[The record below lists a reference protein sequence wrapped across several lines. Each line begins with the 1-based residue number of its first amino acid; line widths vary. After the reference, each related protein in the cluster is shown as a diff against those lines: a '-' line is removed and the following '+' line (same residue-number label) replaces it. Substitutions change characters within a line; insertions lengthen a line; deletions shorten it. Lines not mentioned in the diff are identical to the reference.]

1 MFEGIIFILLMIG
14 VNAIIDLI
22 SELVVLFLG
31 WLFGKIKS
39 FIQQRV
45 GRRVFLCETE
55 EIIRGLKEE
64 AQKKGNVAD
73 INQIIAQL
81 DGQGVIKGDIDTD
94 DTIDV
99 QIIKAKRVEPQVK
112 DLFRKNGKQIIFN

>member
-14 VNAIIDLI
+14 VNAIMDLI
-22 SELVVLFLG
+22 SEIAVLFLG
-31 WLFGKIKS
+31 WLFGQIRS
-39 FIQQRV
+39 FIKQRV

-55 EIIRGLKEE
+55 EIIRGLREE
-64 AQKKGNVAD
+64 AQRNGNVAD

-94 DTIDV
+94 DTVDV
-99 QIIKAKRVEPQVK
+99 QIIKADKVEPKVK